1 MVSSFVGRKP
11 ELAALIELAGRVAEG
26 RSIGALVVGEPGS
39 GKTRLLNEFRGR
51 VGGARVPVV
60 AGYESARDLPLA
72 AASDFLRSLTNA
84 GDEGARLRTLL
95 YEERRRGSGPELL
108 QICESAHRCLSRLD
122 RALVLVDDL
131 QWLDRPTVVL
141 CEYLVRA
148 ARSTSRP
155 IGLIAAARPSP
166 VADSFG
172 GALRQVFV
180 ATDDHASLSLVALSR
195 AEGVELAQDLMP
207 ELDDEQAAD
216 IWERARGSPFWLELL
231 ARTGSQ
237 DHVDRVIT
245 DRLRGIS
252 TDAAALL
259 TLVVVAARP
268 VSVEEAASE
277 LEWAAT
283 RVDFSANE
291 LLGRGVIQRSLDN
304 LVVTHDLI
312 RIAVKK
318 EVPPASARQMHGR
331 IARYLEQR
339 DDDALGSLAE
349 ALVHRRAGGLPTAG
363 LALAVA
369 RSPRRRLLGLDVLK
383 QLETIADEAKP
394 EDDAG
399 ALDLAV
405 ASLAAELEQHESALR
420 RFAATCERLS
430 AGRPRADAALGA
442 SRAAFEL
449 SRAEQTRRWLDE
461 ARSSSDGDALFEI
474 ELDVQEALLLR
485 WARHDP
491 ERSQRLSRRALAA
504 ARRTFEDDEAAPAG
518 RRMNVY
524 LMALRAEFDAA
535 FQSSDVDES
544 LALADEMTAVPSHEE
559 QHLRAD
565 ISASVLMLES
575 GRVRAAAERFQAAR
589 TEARRQMLPKAEVE
603 AAFYGA
609 CCLRYLSRF
618 TEASDLARAAAQLAE
633 RVGTPTR
640 MSITWVRSLEH
651 LVALS
656 LGGWR
661 NALAGI
667 EAQLNAEDDPHYRLL
682 LRYNLATAVAR
693 LAQPS
698 DALQP
703 VRTQFELGMR
713 DAQVAGCARCRGE
726 FSLRLAESLLRTGE
740 SAAAAGLLSEW
751 DTAHPRAH
759 SQQRF
764 LRAWTAALHRIS
776 SDDLNGGAGALR
788 ELGAEA
794 QSLGFVSESLWV
806 DLDLGRAEAVIDSA
820 GGVATLKAIADRA
833 QQLGAVNEERVALRS
848 LRELGVRT
856 WRRAAKGPVSLT
868 RREREIARLVAAGA
882 SNPEIAQTLFVARKT
897 VERHVSN
904 ILAKTGARNRT
915 ELAGRLRRDDSPAEK
930 DEDGGAPR

>member
-1 MVSSFVGRKP
+1 MS
-11 ELAALIELAGRVAEG
+11 
-26 RSIGALVVGEPGS
+26 
-39 GKTRLLNEFRGR
+39 
-51 VGGARVPVV
+51 
-60 AGYESARDLPLA
+60 
-72 AASDFLRSLTNA
+72 
-84 GDEGARLRTLL
+84 
-95 YEERRRGSGPELL
+95 
-108 QICESAHRCLSRLD
+108 
-122 RALVLVDDL
+122 
-131 QWLDRPTVVL
+131 
-141 CEYLVRA
+141 
-148 ARSTSRP
+148 
-155 IGLIAAARPSP
+155 
-166 VADSFG
+166 
-172 GALRQVFV
+172 
-180 ATDDHASLSLVALSR
+180 
-195 AEGVELAQDLMP
+195 
-207 ELDDEQAAD
+207 
-216 IWERARGSPFWLELL
+216 
-231 ARTGSQ
+231 
-237 DHVDRVIT
+237 
-245 DRLRGIS
+245 
-252 TDAAALL
+252 
-259 TLVVVAARP
+259 
-268 VSVEEAASE
+268 
-277 LEWAAT
+277 
-283 RVDFSANE
+283 
-291 LLGRGVIQRSLDN
+291 
-304 LVVTHDLI
+304 
-312 RIAVKK
+312 
-318 EVPPASARQMHGR
+318 
-331 IARYLEQR
+331 
-339 DDDALGSLAE
+339 
-349 ALVHRRAGGLPTAG
+349 
-363 LALAVA
+363 
-369 RSPRRRLLGLDVLK
+369 
-383 QLETIADEAKP
+383 
-394 EDDAG
+394 
-399 ALDLAV
+399 
-405 ASLAAELEQHESALR
+405 
-420 RFAATCERLS
+420 
-430 AGRPRADAALGA
+430 
-442 SRAAFEL
+442 
-449 SRAEQTRRWLDE
+449 
-461 ARSSSDGDALFEI
+461 
-474 ELDVQEALLLR
+474 
-485 WARHDP
+485 
-491 ERSQRLSRRALAA
+491 
-504 ARRTFEDDEAAPAG
+504 
-518 RRMNVY
+518 VY

-764 LRAWTAALHRIS
+764 LRAWAAALRRIS
-776 SDDLNGGAGALR
+776 LDDLHGGAGALR

-882 SNPEIAQTLFVARKT
+882 SNPEIAQTL
-897 VERHVSN
+897 
-904 ILAKTGARNRT
+904 
-915 ELAGRLRRDDSPAEK
+915 
-930 DEDGGAPR
+930 